1 MDNNNMNEELASS
14 FTSHISTIY
23 DATMSKRAMERPSD
37 RSRIDFQIRNH
48 RGSGTYIFGF
58 DTGSG

>member
-1 MDNNNMNEELASS
+1 MLPMHNNNMNKELALP
-14 FTSHISTIY
+14 TTIY
-23 DATMSKRAMERPSD
+23 HAMSKRAMEQPSG
-37 RSRIDFQIRNH
+37 RNRIDFQIRNH